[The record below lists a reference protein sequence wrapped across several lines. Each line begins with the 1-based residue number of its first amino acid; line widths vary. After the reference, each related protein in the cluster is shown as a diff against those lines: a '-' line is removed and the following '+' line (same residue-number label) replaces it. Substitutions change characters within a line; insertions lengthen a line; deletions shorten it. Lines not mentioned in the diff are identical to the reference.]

1 MFEAKFQSFDEKT
14 DPSKG
19 IERIATLRTEL
30 ARRKLDGFIV
40 SRADQ
45 HQNEYVP
52 ASEERLAWLTGF
64 SGSAGV
70 AVVLADKAALFVDG
84 RYTLEARTQVDTSV
98 LSIEHLMERPPEEW
112 IANNLR
118 SGANFGYDSLRTTI
132 DVVEKLSKACQRAR
146 GKLIPT
152 ETNPVDAIWKDR
164 PKPPLAKVELHD
176 RIFSGEDAEEKIK
189 RVRFELNKTQLD
201 AAVLSD
207 PASVAWTFNIRGTDL
222 AHTPLPISW
231 AIVPREGTPFLF
243 IDARKLSNRT
253 HNTLSM
259 LAVVREPPDLDGIL
273 AKLASHGKIVRL
285 DQATASRHLADVIEK
300 SGGVISK
307 GADPVTR
314 MKAIKNAVEIEG
326 ARTAHKR
333 DGAALTKFLAWLD
346 REAPKEKLTEI
357 DTVAA
362 LETFRRETGKLK
374 DISFPTIAAAGAN
387 GAIVHY
393 RVNLKSNR
401 RLGLNE
407 LFLIDSGA
415 QYEDGTTD
423 VTRTIAIGDPSHEM
437 RQRFTLVMKGHIAIA
452 RSIFPET
459 TSGAQIDGFAR
470 APLWAAG
477 LDYDHGTGHG
487 VGSFLSVHEGPARI
501 SKLGTAQ
508 LEAGMILSNE
518 PGYYKSGAYG
528 IRTENLLLVVPGST
542 PPGGEKKLLKF
553 ETLTLAPID
562 RRLILPNDLTLE
574 EIAWI
579 DEYHRRVR
587 LEIGPLLD
595 AKSREWLD
603 AAAAPLIQ
611 LA

>member
-1 MFEAKFQSFDEKT
+1 MFEAKFQSFDQKT

-19 IERIATLRTEL
+19 KERIATLRAEL

-40 SRADQ
+40 SSADQ

-52 ASEERLAWLTGF
+52 ASEKRLAWLTGF
-64 SGSAGV
+64 SGSAGI

-84 RYTLEARTQVDTSV
+84 RYTLEARAQVDISV
-98 LSIEHLMERPPEEW
+98 LSIEHLVERPPEEW
-112 IANNLR
+112 IANNLN
-118 SGANFGYDSLRTTI
+118 SGANFGYDPFRTTI
-132 DVVEKLSKACQRAR
+132 DVVEKLSKACERAR
-146 GKLIPT
+146 GKLVAT

-164 PKPPLAKVELHD
+164 PEPPLAKVVLHD
-176 RIFSGEDAEEKIK
+176 RIFAGEDAEEKIK
-189 RVRFELNKTQLD
+189 RICTELRNSQLN
-201 AAVLSD
+201 ALVLSD

-253 HNTLSM
+253 RDTLSKRA
-259 LAVVREPPDLDGIL
+259 AVQEPEDFDVIL
-273 AKLASHGKIVRL
+273 TKLARDSKIIRL
-285 DQATASRHLADVIEK
+285 DRATASRHLADVIEK
-300 SGGVISK
+300 SGGIVSN
-307 GADPVTR
+307 GTDPVTR
-314 MKAIKNAVEIEG
+314 MKAIKNAVEIDG
-326 ARTAHKR
+326 ARAAHKR

-346 REAPKEKLTEI
+346 REAPKGKLAEI
-357 DTVAA
+357 DAVAA
-362 LETFRRETGKLK
+362 LETFRRETGRLK
-374 DISFPTIAAAGAN
+374 DISFPTIAASGPN

-401 RLGLNE
+401 KLRLNE

-423 VTRTIAIGDPSHEM
+423 VTRTIAIGEPSHEM
-437 RQRFTLVMKGHIAIA
+437 RRRFTLVLKGHIAIA

-487 VGSFLSVHEGPARI
+487 VGSYLSVHEGPARI
-501 SKLGTAQ
+501 SKLGTAK

-528 IRTENLLLVVPGST
+528 IRTENLLLIVPG
-542 PPGGEKKLLKF
+542 PMPAGGEKKLLEF

-579 DEYHRRVR
+579 DKYHWRVR
-587 LEIGPLLD
+587 SEIGPLLD